1 MGRHPF
7 HLHGHHFQAV
17 FQSKR
22 GDGLFKDKGL
32 TENDLPQT
40 PIRRDTLVVNPGGSI
55 VVRFRANNP
64 GASPPSV
71 NVYLPARQSVTN
83 LGTITNQEY
92 GYSTATWN
100 GTPMQDLSPPWWK
113 TLLHSRSG
121 HQCHLSHLTT
131 SRHALQSRSHSPAK
145 MIRTGVPQM
154 RNTQKKN
161 KPLRQSKNLP
171 QNIIQSKTAL
181 PRQYLNLF

>member
-83 LGTITNQEY
+83 P
-92 GYSTATWN
+92 WN
-100 GTPMQDLSPPWWK
+100 Y
-113 TLLHSRSG
+113 
-121 HQCHLSHLTT
+121 
-131 SRHALQSRSHSPAK
+131 
-145 MIRTGVPQM
+145 
-154 RNTQKKN
+154 N
-161 KPLRQSKNLP
+161 
-171 QNIIQSKTAL
+171 
-181 PRQYLNLF
+181 